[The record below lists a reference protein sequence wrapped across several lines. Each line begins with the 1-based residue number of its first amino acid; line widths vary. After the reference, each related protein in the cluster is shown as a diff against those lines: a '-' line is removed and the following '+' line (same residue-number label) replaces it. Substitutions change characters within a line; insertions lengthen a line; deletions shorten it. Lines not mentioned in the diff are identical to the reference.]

1 MGKISNIM
9 NHYFSDN
16 RRFADLFNVVW
27 FKKDVVTA
35 EELTDI
41 AEVYH
46 EPEAE
51 KVSSGIKSKR
61 KERIRD
67 VCKALKSGQILRIL
81 ALENMELVD
90 YVAPFRCVQYD
101 MMEYSRQIDTLRRK
115 NFREKNLTTPSERI
129 CGLRQTDRLIPV
141 YTLCLY
147 HGAERWDG
155 PRSLRDMM
163 EFSSDDDLFWKT
175 FSDYPMHLYCLN
187 EADNLEQ
194 FRTEVGILFRA
205 LQFRKDRKGLKQLL
219 QDNME
224 YRQVDADTLEA
235 MTVLLE
241 LPSIWNEREKYLNL
255 IKDDREEFDMCQAV
269 REWAEEER
277 NIGRTEGRREGRR
290 QGEEDK
296 AFIIV
301 KNLLHRGTSEEEI
314 MLITE
319 CDREFVARVRSTI

>member
-27 FKKDVVTA
+27 FQKDVLTA
-35 EELTDI
+35 KDLTDI
-41 AEVYH
+41 SEVYH

-51 KVSSGIKSKR
+51 KLPPGTKGR
-61 KERIRD
+61 RRERIRD

-81 ALENMELVD
+81 ARENMELVD
-90 YVAPFRCVQYD
+90 YAAPFRCVQYD
-101 MMEYSRQIDTLRRK
+101 ILEYSRQIDILRKK

-147 HGAERWDG
+147 HGAEKWDG

-163 EFSSDDDLFWKT
+163 RFSSDDDLFWKT

-194 FRTEVGILFRA
+194 FHTEVGILFRA

-219 QDNME
+219 QDNVE
-224 YRQVDADTLEA
+224 YRQVDVDTLEA

-241 LPSIWNEREKYLNL
+241 LPSIWNEREKYLHQN
-255 IKDDREEFDMCQAV
+255 KDDKEEFDMCQAV

-277 NIGRTEGRREGRR
+277 NIGRAEGRREGRR
-290 QGEEDK
+290 QGEDDK
-296 AFIIV
+296 AFTIV

-314 MLITE
+314 LLITE